1 MQREEFLYYMHIP
14 QGSGTTNLNWEDAGF
29 LVVRIPALP
38 ADIALLHL
46 SLLDM
51 CTSVC
56 LLNRWPEYEV
66 KVHLANG
73 ARQVT

>member
-1 MQREEFLYYMHIP
+1 MQREGFLYSLHMTP
-14 QGSGTTNLNWEDAGF
+14 GSGTANFDWEDAGS

-38 ADIALLHL
+38 VDIALLHL

-56 LLNRWPEYEV
+56 LLNRS
-66 KVHLANG
+66 
-73 ARQVT
+73 